1 MKIKNI
7 ILSFLALSLILSS
20 CEEDFLET
28 SPTDALSSDVLFDS
42 FDGAQLA
49 LNGMYRLLYSFDD
62 TFYGSALLRH
72 HGCGYHGNVLD
83 IDLTGE
89 DMAMWDRG
97 YGWYT
102 GTYGWLA
109 QRAADGA
116 VNTGRWFFF
125 YNLINQANIILLYAG
140 EIEDATAKQIE
151 HVKAQALVI
160 RALGYYWV
168 VQKHAHP
175 YRLGRDNDGVPL
187 YLEPA
192 QEGKP
197 RASVGEVF
205 DQIIADLDLAIE
217 FFKGQDNPGFQ
228 RHRSHA
234 NLPVAYGV
242 AARTALAMNDYE
254 AAADYADL
262 AINSAKD
269 AGRSLFTV
277 GDFSAESHHLFN
289 TLTEDE
295 WMWGLQISEEHS
307 LIYASFMS
315 HMDGRFMSYASLG
328 GHKLINHV
336 LYDAMSPTD
345 VRRNLW
351 VSLEEHLNPP
361 HGDYDSEH
369 WMQYNNKKFLSNEV
383 GSFTADLVMMRL
395 AEMYLIKAE
404 ALAELGQYGVAQQAL
419 YDLMRNRDPEYS
431 QTALTG
437 EALVEEIL
445 FHRRIELWGEGFR
458 NFDLQRKGHDLERTA
473 EQGHN
478 LGLANILNVPADDP
492 RWLWLIPQ
500 AEIDANDAISSGDQN
515 P

>member
-7 ILSFLALSLILSS
+7 ILSFLVLSFILSS

-28 SPTDALSSDVLFDS
+28 SPTDALSSDVMFDS
-42 FDGAQLA
+42 YDGAQLA

-72 HGCGYHGNVLD
+72 HGCGYHGNILD

-102 GTYGWLA
+102 GTYGWLSH
-109 QRAADGA
+109 RAADGA

-125 YNLINQANIILLYAG
+125 YNLINQANIIILYAD
-140 EIEDATAKQIE
+140 EIEDATARQIE

-168 VQKHAHP
+168 AQKHAHP
-175 YRLGRDNDGVPL
+175 YRMGRDQSGVPI

-192 QEGKP
+192 QEGEP
-197 RASVGEVF
+197 RATVGEVF
-205 DQIIADLDLAIE
+205 DQIVEDLEQAIDY
-217 FFKGQDNPGFQ
+217 FKGQDNPGYQ
-228 RHRSHA
+228 RHRSHV
-234 NLPVAYGV
+234 NLPIAYGV
-242 AARTALAMNDYE
+242 SARTALAMNDYE
-254 AAADYADL
+254 AAAEYADL

-289 TLTEDE
+289 TITEDE
-295 WMWGLQISEEHS
+295 WLWGVQISEEHS

-328 GHKLINHV
+328 GHKKINAL
-336 LYDAMSPTD
+336 LYDEMDPND

-361 HGDYDSEH
+361 HGDYDDGH
-369 WMQYNNKKFLSNEV
+369 WRQYNNKKFLAHEV
-383 GSFTADLVMMRL
+383 GSFTADLVLMRL

-404 ALAELGQYGVAQQAL
+404 ALAELGQNSDAQQAL
-419 YDLMRNRDPEYS
+419 EDLMKNRVPGY
-431 QTALTG
+431 TAPALTG
-437 EALVEEIL
+437 DALIEKIF

-458 NFDLQRKGHDLERTA
+458 FFDLQRKGHDLLRTA

-478 LGLANILNVPADDP
+478 LGLANILSAPAGDAI
-492 RWLWLIPQ
+492 WLWLIPQ